1 MSDDADAAVG
11 AAPAKSSNKIL
22 PLMLVVNTLLLS
34 GVLVF
39 VMKRPSAQAAG
50 GKDEHGEGKGEHGAS
65 AEKSEKGEH
74 GEHGEKGEKGG
85 KGEHG
90 GEGEHDSDG
99 VGPVLR
105 LDSFIVQV
113 RSVEGDRY
121 AHITIEVELGSEG
134 DKKALESRMPRIRD
148 AVIAY
153 LSDRTEDELRGSEGL
168 GQMKAAL
175 AKKIDEVVPGHR
187 VRGLFTTEFIIQ

>member
-1 MSDDADAAVG
+1 MSDDADTG
-11 AAPAKSSNKIL
+11 ADVVPAKSGNKIL
-22 PLMLVVNTLLLS
+22 PLMLVINTLLLT

-50 GKDEHGEGKGEHGAS
+50 GKGEHGEA
-65 AEKSEKGEH
+65 KGEH
-74 GEHGEKGEKGG
+74 GESGEKGEKGG
-85 KGEHG
+85 KGEKGEKGEHG

-99 VGPVLR
+99 VGPTMR

-168 GQMKAAL
+168 SQMKAAL
-175 AKKIDEVVPGHR
+175 TRKIDEVVPGKK
-187 VRGLFTTEFIIQ
+187 VKALFTTEFIIQ